1 MSLFNCT
8 VGENKVPKWGYS
20 ITKEELDPEKT
31 AKASGREV
39 RVSHKHARE
48 ICKTIKGMMLTQAK
62 QYLRDVTAKKKP
74 VPFTR
79 FKKKAGHRHGLEKTY
94 AGRYPVKAA
103 KQILKILEGAEANAE
118 NKGLDTERLR
128 VMHAS
133 AYPGMKVKRYMQRA
147 RGRATPRFQILSHVE
162 IALEEQP
169 ETAEE
174 A

>member
-1 MSLFNCT
+1 M
-8 VGENKVPKWGYS
+8 PKWGYS

-39 RVSHKHARE
+39 RVSHKSARE

-62 QYLRDVTAKKKP
+62 QYLRDVMAKKKP
-74 VPFTR
+74 VPFRR
-79 FKKKAGHRHGLEKTY
+79 FTKKLGHRHGLERAY

-103 KQILKILEGAEANAE
+103 KQILKILEGAESNAE

-133 AYPGMKVKRYMQRA
+133 AYPGMRVKRFMPRA
-147 RGRATPRFQILSHVE
+147 QGRTTPKIQILCHIE
-162 IALEEQP
+162 IALEEQ
-169 ETAEE
+169 AEKGE
-174 A
+174 KA